1 MSTLAIRLDPHAV
14 DVTIDA
20 SALHFV
26 LADGRE
32 ISAPLEWFPRLR
44 DATPEQRR
52 HWRLI
57 GGGVGMHWEA
67 VDEDVSV
74 ESLLATSGPEGLDAA
89 RSACVFA
96 LNGSRATKLGSVTPS
111 ESSE

>member
-14 DVTIDA
+14 NVAIDD
-20 SALHFV
+20 SALRFV

-44 DATPEQRR
+44 DASADQRN

-57 GGGVGMHWEA
+57 GKGVGVHWPEI
-67 VDEDVSV
+67 DEDIAV
-74 ESLLATSGPEGLDAA
+74 ETLMREQ
-89 RSACVFA
+89 
-96 LNGSRATKLGSVTPS
+96 
-111 ESSE
+111 